1 MAHDHT
7 RAASPKGMAHTKHKS
22 ASEHAAHGKNA
33 YALFALNMF
42 LSLVAMYFL
51 MFTMVDTWGDFFNN
65 LNMGMMAFTMLAPM
79 GVLMLAL
86 MPGMYPNRRL
96 NVAIYAGFILL
107 FVLALA
113 GIRTQTPIGNEQ
125 FIASMIPHHSGAILM
140 CREANITDAEL
151 RTLCDGIEAGQ
162 RQEIEQMKAI
172 LARLQRV

>member
-1 MAHDHT
+1 MAHNN
-7 RAASPKGMAHTKHKS
+7 RQS
-22 ASEHAAHGKNA
+22 AGEHGAHGKNA
-33 YALFALNMF
+33 YPLFALNMF

-96 NVAIYAGFILL
+96 NVAIYAGFVLV

-172 LARLQRV
+172 LARLQGA

>member
-1 MAHDHT
+1 MSH
-7 RAASPKGMAHTKHKS
+7 GG
-22 ASEHAAHGKNA
+22 HGKHA
-33 YALFALNMF
+33 YPLFALNMLLSF
-42 LSLVAMYFL
+42 LAMYVL

-65 LNMGMMAFTMLAPM
+65 LNMVFMALTMLAPM
-79 GVLMLAL
+79 GILMLLL
-86 MPGMYPNRRL
+86 MGGMYANRRL
-96 NVAIYAGFILL
+96 NLALHAGFVLV

-162 RQEIEQMKAI
+162 RQEIEQMKGI
-172 LARLQRV
+172 LARLHTPS